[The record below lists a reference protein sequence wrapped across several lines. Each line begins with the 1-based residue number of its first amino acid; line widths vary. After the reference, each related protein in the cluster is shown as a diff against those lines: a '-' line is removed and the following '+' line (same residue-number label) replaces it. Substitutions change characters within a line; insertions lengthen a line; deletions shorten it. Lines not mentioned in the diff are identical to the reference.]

1 MENGKHKH
9 LILSL
14 GRKGLGEAALG
25 LRLAAELRQSGDEV
39 FFLAHDSN
47 AKLLGGF
54 PHQTITTAASPL
66 LQLYIQAQL
75 SGSKIS
81 SIILADYYITT
92 LFFAL
97 TGLEPEI
104 LTSSGLPIFAID
116 TWDSSKTPSEIDVLI
131 SDKRHLKKWPGL
143 LRSIYPVPFLYP
155 QDTGS
160 CYASLPQEITVPR
173 KIRRHIRHTL
183 GLSDTSRGI
192 LFCTAEWQHPNYESE
207 GDVARRFAAA
217 LPTLIADYVS
227 RLGKDVHLVHIGPSA
242 YNLNESLN
250 GRYHWLPPLP
260 PSEFD
265 PLMSS
270 MDLLLSANVSAT
282 TIAKA
287 MVNGIPTLVLQN
299 SIAAANREEAEAA
312 MVRAATPQLA
322 AWLDRSTPI
331 FPFSMWPLGYYHF
344 LAPIL
349 KDNPYMA
356 SLDVA
361 ELLDEQQVEASITS
375 LLFDQSARDSQRN
388 RQAAYLEQVRQLPT
402 GAQLVRAAVA

>member
-39 FFLAHDSN
+39 FFLAHESN
-47 AKLLGGF
+47 SKLLGGF
-54 PHQTITTAASPL
+54 PHQTISTAISPL
-66 LQLYIQAQL
+66 LQLYVQAQL
-75 SGSKIS
+75 AGSKIS

-97 TGLEPEI
+97 TGLGPEI

-116 TWDSSKTPSEIDVLI
+116 TWDSTKTPAEIDVLL
-131 SDKRHLKKWPGL
+131 SDTRHLTKWPGL
-143 LRSIYPVPFLYP
+143 LRSIYPVPFLHP
-155 QDTGS
+155 EDTGS
-160 CYASLPQEITVPR
+160 CYASLPEEISVPR

-192 LFCTAEWQHPNYESE
+192 VFCTAEWQHPNYDSE
-207 GDVARRFAAA
+207 QDVARRFAAS
-217 LPTLIADYVS
+217 LPALIADYVL
-227 RLGKDVHLVHIGPSA
+227 RLGKDIHLIHIGPCA
-242 YNLNESLN
+242 YNLKGSLN
-250 GRYHWLPPLP
+250 GHYHWLPPLP
-260 PSEFD
+260 PGEFD
-265 PLMSS
+265 PLLAS

-287 MVNGIPTLVLQN
+287 MVSGIPVLLLQN

-312 MVRAATPQLA
+312 MVRPATPRLA
-322 AWLDRSTPI
+322 DWLEQSTPI
-331 FPFSMWPLGYYHF
+331 YPFSMWPLGYYRF

-349 KDNPYMA
+349 KNNPYMN

-375 LLFDQSARDSQRN
+375 LLFDQNARDSQRH

-402 GAQLVRAAVA
+402 GAQLIQAALT

>member
-25 LRLAAELRQSGDEV
+25 LRLAAELRRSGDEV

-47 AKLLGGF
+47 KKLLGGF
-54 PHQTITTAASPL
+54 PHQTISTAASPL
-66 LQLYIQAQL
+66 LQLYIQGQL
-75 SGSKIS
+75 AGSKIS
-81 SIILADYYITT
+81 SIILSDYYITT

-97 TGLEPEI
+97 TGLGPEI

-116 TWDSSKTPSEIDVLI
+116 TWDSSKTPAEIDVLI
-131 SDKRHLKKWPGL
+131 RDTRHLTKWPGMV
-143 LRSIYPVPFLYP
+143 RSIYPVPFLHP
-155 QDTGS
+155 EDTGA
-160 CYASLPQEITVPR
+160 CYASLPQEISVPR
-173 KIRRHIRHTL
+173 KIRRHLRHTL

-217 LPTLIADYVS
+217 LPELIADYVA
-227 RLGKDVHLVHIGPSA
+227 RLGKDVHLVHIGPSS
-242 YNLNESLN
+242 YDFKDTLN
-250 GRYHWLPPLP
+250 GHYHWLPPLP

-265 PLMSS
+265 PLMAS
-270 MDLLLSANVSAT
+270 MDLLLSANISAT

-287 MVNGIPTLVLQN
+287 MVAGIPTLVLQN
-299 SIAAANREEAEAA
+299 SIAGTNREEVEAA
-312 MVRAATPQLA
+312 MVRPASPRLA
-322 AWLDRSTPI
+322 AWLDKSTPI
-331 FPFSMWPLGYYHF
+331 YPFSMWPLGYYRF

-356 SLDVA
+356 CLEIA
-361 ELLDEQQVEASITS
+361 ELLDELQVEASITS
-375 LLFDQSARDSQRN
+375 LLFDQNARDSQRH
-388 RQAAYLEQVRQLPT
+388 RQTEYLEQVRRLPT
-402 GAQLVRAAVA
+402 GAQLIQAALA